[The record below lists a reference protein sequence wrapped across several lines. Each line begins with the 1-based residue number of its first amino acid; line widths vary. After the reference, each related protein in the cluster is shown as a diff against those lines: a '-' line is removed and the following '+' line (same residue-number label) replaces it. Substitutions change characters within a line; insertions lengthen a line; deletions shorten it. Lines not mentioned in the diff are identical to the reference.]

1 MGLSAS
7 RKRRITANTIRKMQ
21 VPAYCPS
28 LVGVHVVVNRDER
41 AEMKNVIT
49 MDVVSEDMPDMSD
62 EEVEVDEG
70 IDIADVVVMVMPDMS
85 ILAVVIYGFVECKCS
100 MIESWKCRYYGRQCD
115 GTGYKNNRNY
125 FQLLV
130 HHVNMLKSA

>member
-1 MGLSAS
+1 
-7 RKRRITANTIRKMQ
+7 MQ

-49 MDVVSEDMPDMSD
+49 MDVVSEDMPDMS

-85 ILAVVIYGFVECKCS
+85 ILADVIYGFVECKCN
-100 MIESWKCRYYGRQCD
+100 MIEPWKCRYDGRQCD
-115 GTGYKNNRNY
+115 GTSYKNKNNQVNNNRNQNITLRIY